1 MKEKLFEYPIF
12 VLFVLAIIAVSF
24 QMIFKNSIVFTSIC
38 CILIIFYLYCQ
49 TTYQYNKIPQIKK
62 DILYYLS
69 QIELKIR
76 TEYTFQT
83 ISIKTWTD
91 SYYPSIIN
99 LIENEKNID
108 EEKLLK
114 VLKFLN
120 NDLYIEERKLQNKS
134 IEEIEKELENKILMK
149 N

>member
-1 MKEKLFEYPIF
+1 M
-12 VLFVLAIIAVSF
+12 
-24 QMIFKNSIVFTSIC
+24 
-38 CILIIFYLYCQ
+38 
-49 TTYQYNKIPQIKK
+49 
-62 DILYYLS
+62 
-69 QIELKIR
+69 
-76 TEYTFQT
+76 
-83 ISIKTWTD
+83 KTWTD

-134 IEEIEKELENKILMK
+134 IEEIEKELENKILTK

>member
-49 TTYQYNKIPQIKK
+49 TTYRYNKIPQIKK

-69 QIELKIR
+69 QIELKIKNK
-76 TEYTFQT
+76 YTFQT